1 MDEELNCGLWCVQL
15 RPVSRF
21 TFVGK
26 KASLLPQAIGVKLG
40 PGLVKTMDVW
50 GSGSAPWPERCG
62 CGVVGPFSPLDLAL
76 QFAAVAAARQR
87 TAVLG
92 SQMLFHVD
100 HVDQYSD
107 LQEDGLPCGALGKT
121 LDGKAM
127 SCYEEDAGLSAPAAD
142 RETDKTLL
150 LTFSIDGNSTTQL
163 QEFINIPDRSGM

>member
-1 MDEELNCGLWCVQL
+1 MHFRL
-15 RPVSRF
+15 RALAF
-21 TFVGK
+21 N
-26 KASLLPQAIGVKLG
+26 ASLTASGSVQVRCPQRAETESSVGIA
-40 PGLVKTMDVW
+40 
-50 GSGSAPWPERCG
+50 SAPWPERCG